1 MKDQYRINVYEDEFK
16 NEIIARVRYNA
27 ILDYWD
33 GHNWRNGNPGK
44 HKGLTKLKDGRY
56 VLIYSS
62 DWQGDKDFGIIISEH
77 DALQEILKSQNLDL
91 LKMKKWKN
99 LKILYEEKFQDLEN
113 LEEE

>member
-1 MKDQYRINVYEDEFK
+1 MDKQYRINVYDDELL
-16 NEIIARVRYNA
+16 NEKIIARVRYNA

-56 VLIYSS
+56 VLINGS
-62 DWQGDKDFGIIISEH
+62 DWQGDRDFGIIISKD

-91 LKMKKWKN
+91 LKMKKWKD
-99 LKILYEEKFQDLEN
+99 LKKLYDKKYSDLED
-113 LEEE
+113 LED